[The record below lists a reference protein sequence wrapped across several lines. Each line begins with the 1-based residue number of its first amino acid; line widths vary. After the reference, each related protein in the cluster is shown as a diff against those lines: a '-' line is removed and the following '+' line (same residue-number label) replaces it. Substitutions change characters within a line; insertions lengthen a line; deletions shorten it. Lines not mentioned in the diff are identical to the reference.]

1 MANVTTYTIE
11 GEWSGHCS
19 YQQRVVYREFTTD
32 KKFAESVRKLGWIE
46 CYDGTR
52 LELRVIAGRHGKEMS
67 GYNSLIRK
75 CLSQGT
81 NRAVEVPY

>member
-1 MANVTTYTIE
+1 MATYTIE
-11 GEWSGHCS
+11 GEWSGHYS

-32 KKFAESVRKLGWIE
+32 KKFAESVKQLGWIE

-52 LELRVIAGRHGKEMS
+52 LELRVFVGRNGSEMS

-81 NRAVEVPY
+81 NRASELL